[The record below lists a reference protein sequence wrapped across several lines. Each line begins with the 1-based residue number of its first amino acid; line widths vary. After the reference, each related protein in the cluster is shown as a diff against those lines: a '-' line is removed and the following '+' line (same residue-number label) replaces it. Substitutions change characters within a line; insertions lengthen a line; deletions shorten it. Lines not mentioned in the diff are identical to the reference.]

1 MRTTER
7 NLENL
12 KIKLK
17 NWRRRGTVRKRERR
31 SEREGDPKKII

>member
-1 MRTTER
+1 VQAIER

-12 KIKLK
+12 KINK
-17 NWRRRGTVRKRERR
+17 NWSGRGIVRKRERR

>member
-1 MRTTER
+1 VQAVER

-12 KIKLK
+12 KIKK
-17 NWRRRGTVRKRERR
+17 NWSRRGIVRKRERR

>member
-1 MRTTER
+1 VQAIER

-12 KIKLK
+12 KIKI
-17 NWRRRGTVRKRERR
+17 NWSGRGIVRKRERR